1 MVPGYAKRL
10 ATRTAISVML
20 TAMICLAT
28 SSCAARGP
36 VGSDQVTIDEWITA
50 EVRRVL
56 AEDSRVDAEEISVET
71 RDGVVVLSGIQSSL
85 ENVRRALQLAQRV
98 PRVRQVVNQ
107 IRVVPRQAVAFPALN
122 LPDAPTT
129 MKCMPFPG
137 E

>member
-1 MVPGYAKRL
+1 MMPGYAKRL
-10 ATRTAISVML
+10 ATRTGISVML

-28 SSCAARGP
+28 SCAARGP

-50 EVRRVL
+50 ELRRVL

-107 IRVVPRQAVAFPALN
+107 IHVVPR
-122 LPDAPTT
+122 
-129 MKCMPFPG
+129 
-137 E
+137 